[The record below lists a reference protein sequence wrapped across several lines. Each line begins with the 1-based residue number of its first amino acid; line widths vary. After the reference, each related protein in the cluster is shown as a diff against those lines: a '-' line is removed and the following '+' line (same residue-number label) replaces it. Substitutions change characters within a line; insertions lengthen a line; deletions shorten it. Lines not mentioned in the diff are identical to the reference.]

1 MKILVTGASGFV
13 GAAVIHRLTS
23 EAQNV
28 LPVYRNAHHSGL
40 AIGNINGSTDWSGTL
55 TKITHVIHTAARVH
69 IMKASVTDPL
79 EAFRKTNA
87 EGTLNLA
94 RQAAEA
100 GATRFIFISSIKV
113 NGEQTKADMAFT
125 EKDVSASDDP
135 YAISKYEAEVGLRNL
150 ATETGLEVVII
161 RPPLVYGPGVKAN
174 FLSLMKLVRVGLPL
188 PLGRI
193 DNRRSMIFLDNL
205 VNFISTCLHH
215 PKAKNQTFL
224 VSDGEDLSVTQLLRK
239 LASAMNT
246 PSRLI
251 PIPSSWLKIALS
263 LVGKKCIADRL
274 CGSLHVSITKAQTLL
289 GWSPISSVDE
299 GLKKTVK
306 FFLENSSK

>member
-13 GAAVIHRLTS
+13 GAAVHRRLTS
-23 EAQNV
+23 EV
-28 LPVYRNAHHSGL
+28 TDILPVYRNNNHSGL
-40 AIGNINGSTDWSGTL
+40 AIGNINGSTDWSGAL

-69 IMKASVTDPL
+69 IMKESVTDPL
-79 EAFRKTNA
+79 EAFREVNT

-100 GATRFIFISSIKV
+100 GVKRFIFISSIKV
-113 NGEQTKADMAFT
+113 NGEQTKAGMAFT
-125 EKDVSASDDP
+125 EEDVSSPHDP
-135 YAISKYEAEVGLRNL
+135 YAISKHEAEIGLQNL
-150 ATETGLEVVII
+150 AADTGLEIVVI

-174 FLSLMKLVRVGLPL
+174 FLSLMKLVRRGLPL

-193 DNRRSMIFLDNL
+193 NNRRSMIFLDNL
-205 VNFISTCLHH
+205 VDFISTCLHH

-239 LASAMNT
+239 LASAMDM

-263 LVGKKCIADRL
+263 MVGKNSIADRL
-274 CGSLHVSITKAQTLL
+274 CGTLQVSIAKAQTLL
-289 GWSPISSVDE
+289 GWSPKLSVDE
-299 GLKKTVK
+299 GIKKTAE
-306 FFLENSSK
+306 FFLRNSSK